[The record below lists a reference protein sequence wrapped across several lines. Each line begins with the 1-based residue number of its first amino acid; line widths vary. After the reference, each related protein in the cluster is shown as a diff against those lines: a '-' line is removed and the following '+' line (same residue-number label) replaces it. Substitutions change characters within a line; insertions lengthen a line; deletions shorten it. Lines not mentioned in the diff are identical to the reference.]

1 MEQSSAN
8 QFTLPLGEHG
18 EGWKQAL
25 ELIQDFSD
33 NYNIYI
39 KRDFERGGTITVYL
53 EPREAHKWG
62 YSRYKW
68 VSAQEDDAIE
78 ERRLKQ
84 HEGK

>member
-1 MEQSSAN
+1 MNQSSAN

-18 EGWKQAL
+18 EGWKQVL
-25 ELIQDFSD
+25 DLIQDFSD

-39 KRDFERGGTITVYL
+39 KRDFERGTITVYL
-53 EPREAHKWG
+53 EPYEAHQWG

-68 VSAQEDDAIE
+68 VSAQEDEAIE
-78 ERRLKQ
+78 ERRLKR

>member
-1 MEQSSAN
+1 MNQSSAN

-33 NYNIYI
+33 NYNLYI
-39 KRDFERGGTITVYL
+39 KRDFERGNITVYL
-53 EPREAHKWG
+53 EPREALKWG

-68 VSAQEDDAIE
+68 VSAQEDEAIE
-78 ERRLKQ
+78 ERRKQ
-84 HEGK
+84 HNERK